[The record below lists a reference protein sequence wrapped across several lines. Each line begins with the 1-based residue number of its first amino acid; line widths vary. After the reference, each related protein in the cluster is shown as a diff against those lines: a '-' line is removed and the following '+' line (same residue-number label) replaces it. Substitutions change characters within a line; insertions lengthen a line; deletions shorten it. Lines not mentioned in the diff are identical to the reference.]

1 MINRFKTLSRGII
14 DVSPLMIPVFP
25 FGIIYGVIGMDLGI
39 GPYMTLGLSI
49 IIFGGASQ
57 IVLLQ
62 LFSGGASSLV
72 ILSSVGAVNSRHIL
86 YGAVLSEHLSSLKI
100 TWKIIL
106 SYVMV
111 DQAFA
116 VSNTY
121 FNKNKRNQ
129 NKHYHLLGAGFTCW
143 TIWQLSTILGIV
155 LGSVVPE
162 ELGLSFTISLTFL
175 ALLINDLRKFKNIIV
190 MLTSGIVATVGFSI
204 IPFQAYIIVAAIS
217 ALFVATLLTLIE
229 FKKKK

>member
-1 MINRFKTLSRGII
+1 MKNKFKILMEGIF

-25 FGIIYGVIGMDLGI
+25 FGVIYGVIGMEVGI
-39 GPYMTLGLSI
+39 GAYMTLGLSI

-72 ILSSVGAVNSRHIL
+72 ILSSVGAVNSRHLL
-86 YGAVLSEHLSSLKI
+86 YGAVLSEHLSSLKLA
-100 TWKIIL
+100 WKIIL

-121 FNKNKRNQ
+121 FKKNKNNE

-143 TIWQLSTILGIV
+143 TIWQISTILGIV
-155 LGSVVPE
+155 LGSVVPK

-175 ALLINDLRKFKNIIV
+175 ALLISDFRKFKNIIV
-190 MLTSGIVATVGFSI
+190 MLTSGIIATIGFNM
-204 IPFQAYIIVAAIS
+204 IPFQAYIIVAALS
-217 ALFVATLLTLIE
+217 ALAVAALLTLMTTKE
-229 FKKKK
+229 Y

>member
-1 MINRFKTLSRGII
+1 MNNKLKTLVKGIT

-25 FGIIYGVIGMDLGI
+25 FGIIYGVIGMELGI

-72 ILSSVGAVNSRHIL
+72 ILSSVGAVNSRHLL
-86 YGAVLSEHLSSLKI
+86 YGAVLSEYLSTLRL

-121 FNKNKRNQ
+121 FKNNRKNKNK
-129 NKHYHLLGAGFTCW
+129 HFHLLGAGFTCW
-143 TIWQLSTILGIV
+143 TIWQVSTILGIV

-175 ALLINDLRKFKNIIV
+175 ALLIDDFRKFKNIIV
-190 MLTSGIVATVGFSI
+190 MLVSGIVATIGFNS
-204 IPFQAYIIVAAIS
+204 IPFKAYIIVAALS
-217 ALFVATLLTLIE
+217 ALAIATLLTLSNS
-229 FKKKK
+229 KKN

>member
-121 FNKNKRNQ
+121 FNKNKKNQ

-143 TIWQLSTILGIV
+143 TIWQISTILGIV

-175 ALLINDLRKFKNIIV
+175 ALLINDFRKFKNIIV
-190 MLTSGIVATVGFSI
+190 MSVSGIVATIGFNS
-204 IPFQAYIIVAAIS
+204 IPFKAYIIVAALS
-217 ALFVATLLTLIE
+217 ALAVAALLTLMNSKE
-229 FKKKK
+229 K

>member
-1 MINRFKTLSRGII
+1 MSNKLKTLAKGIV

-25 FGIIYGVIGMDLGI
+25 FGIIYGVIGMELGI

-62 LFSGGASSLV
+62 LFAGGASSLV
-72 ILSSVGAVNSRHIL
+72 ILSSVGAVNSRHLL
-86 YGAVLSEHLSSLKI
+86 YGAVLSEHLSALKL

-121 FNKNKRNQ
+121 FKNNHKNE
-129 NKHYHLLGAGFTCW
+129 NKHFHLLGAGFTCW
-143 TIWQLSTILGIV
+143 TIWQISTILGIV

-175 ALLINDLRKFKNIIV
+175 ALLINDFRKFKNIIV
-190 MLTSGIVATVGFSI
+190 MLVSGIVATIGFNL
-204 IPFQAYIIVAAIS
+204 IPFKAYIIVAALS
-217 ALFVATLLTLIE
+217 ALVVAALLTLINPKE
-229 FKKKK
+229 K

>member
-1 MINRFKTLSRGII
+1 MNNKLKTLVKGIT

-25 FGIIYGVIGMDLGI
+25 FGIIYGVIGMELGI

-72 ILSSVGAVNSRHIL
+72 ILSSVGAINSRHLL
-86 YGAVLSEHLSSLKI
+86 YGAVLSEYLSTLKL

-121 FNKNKRNQ
+121 FKNNRKNKNK
-129 NKHYHLLGAGFTCW
+129 HFHLLGAGFTCW
-143 TIWQLSTILGIV
+143 TIWQVSTILGIV

-175 ALLINDLRKFKNIIV
+175 ALLIHDFRKFKNIIV
-190 MLTSGIVATVGFSI
+190 MLVSGIVATIGFNS
-204 IPFQAYIIVAAIS
+204 IPFKAYIIVAALS
-217 ALFVATLLTLIE
+217 ALAIATLLTLSNS
-229 FKKKK
+229 KKN

>member
-1 MINRFKTLSRGII
+1 MNNKLKTLAKGIV

-25 FGIIYGVIGMDLGI
+25 FGIIYGVIGMELGI

-72 ILSSVGAVNSRHIL
+72 IFSSVGAVNSRHLL
-86 YGAVLSEHLSSLKI
+86 YGAVLSEHLSTLKL

-121 FNKNKRNQ
+121 FKNNRKNE
-129 NKHYHLLGAGFTCW
+129 NKHFHLLGAGFTCW
-143 TIWQLSTILGIV
+143 TIWQISTILGIV
-155 LGSVVPE
+155 LGPVVPE

-175 ALLINDLRKFKNIIV
+175 ALLINDFRKFKNIIV
-190 MLTSGIVATVGFSI
+190 MSVSGIVATIGFNS
-204 IPFQAYIIVAAIS
+204 IPFKAYIIVAALS
-217 ALFVATLLTLIE
+217 ALAVAALLTLMNSKE
-229 FKKKK
+229 K

>member
-1 MINRFKTLSRGII
+1 MNNRLKTLTKGII
-14 DVSPLMIPVFP
+14 DVSPLMIPVVP

-72 ILSSVGAVNSRHIL
+72 ILSSVGALNARHVL
-86 YGAVLSEHLSSLKI
+86 YGAVLSEHLSGLKLF
-100 TWKIIL
+100 WKIIL
-106 SYVMV
+106 SYVMT

-116 VSNTY
+116 VSNDY
-121 FNKNKRNQ
+121 FKKDNKNNDQ
-129 NKHYHLLGAGFTCW
+129 HYHLLGSGFTCW
-143 TIWQLSTILGIV
+143 TIWQISTILGIV
-155 LGSVVPE
+155 LGSIVPE

-175 ALLINDLRKFKNIIV
+175 ALLISDFRKFKNIIV
-190 MLTSGIVATVGFSI
+190 MLVSGLVATIGYNT
-204 IPFQAYIIVAAIS
+204 IPFKAYIIVASLI
-217 ALFVATLLTLIE
+217 ALIVATLLTLIDL
-229 FKKKK
+229 KKK

>member
-1 MINRFKTLSRGII
+1 MSNRLKNLTKGII
-14 DVSPLMIPVFP
+14 DVSPLMIPVVP

-72 ILSSVGAVNSRHIL
+72 ILSSVGAVNARHVL
-86 YGAVLSEHLSSLKI
+86 YGAVLSEYLSGLKLS
-100 TWKIIL
+100 WKIIL
-106 SYVMV
+106 SYVMT

-116 VSNTY
+116 VSNDY
-121 FNKNKRNQ
+121 FKKNNKDSNQ
-129 NKHYHLLGAGFTCW
+129 HYHLLGSGFTCW
-143 TIWQLSTILGIV
+143 TIWQISTILGIV
-155 LGSVVPE
+155 LGSIVPE

-175 ALLINDLRKFKNIIV
+175 ALLINDFRKFKNIIV
-190 MLTSGIVATVGFSI
+190 MLVSGLVATIGFNT
-204 IPFQAYIIVAAIS
+204 IPFKAYIIIAAVSALIVAA
-217 ALFVATLLTLIE
+217 LLTSIDL
-229 FKKKK
+229 KKK

>member
-1 MINRFKTLSRGII
+1 MNNKLKTLTKGII
-14 DVSPLMIPVFP
+14 DVSPLMIPVVP

-72 ILSSVGAVNSRHIL
+72 IMSSVGAVNARHIL
-86 YGAVLSEHLSSLKI
+86 YGAVLSEHLSGLKLS
-100 TWKIIL
+100 WKIIL
-106 SYVMV
+106 SYVMT

-116 VSNTY
+116 VSNNY
-121 FNKNKRNQ
+121 FKKDNKGNNQ
-129 NKHYHLLGAGFTCW
+129 HYHLLGSGFTCW
-143 TIWQLSTILGIV
+143 TIWQISTILGIV
-155 LGSVVPE
+155 LGSIIPE

-175 ALLINDLRKFKNIIV
+175 ALLISDFRKFKNIIV
-190 MLTSGIVATVGFSI
+190 MLVSGLVATIGYNT
-204 IPFQAYIIVAAIS
+204 IPFKAYIIVAALT
-217 ALFVATLLTLIE
+217 ALIAAALLTLTDL
-229 FKKKK
+229 KKR

>member
-1 MINRFKTLSRGII
+1 MNNKLKTLAKGIV

-25 FGIIYGVIGMDLGI
+25 FGIIYGVIGMELGI

-72 ILSSVGAVNSRHIL
+72 IFSSVGAVNSRHLL
-86 YGAVLSEHLSSLKI
+86 YGAVLSEHLSTLKL

-121 FNKNKRNQ
+121 FKNNRKNE
-129 NKHYHLLGAGFTCW
+129 NKHFHLLGAGFTCW
-143 TIWQLSTILGIV
+143 TIRQISTILGIV

-175 ALLINDLRKFKNIIV
+175 ALLINDFRKFKNILV
-190 MLTSGIVATVGFSI
+190 MSVSGIVATIGFNS
-204 IPFQAYIIVAAIS
+204 IPFKAYIIVAALS
-217 ALFVATLLTLIE
+217 ALAVAALLTLMNSKE
-229 FKKKK
+229 K

>member
-1 MINRFKTLSRGII
+1 MNNRLKTLTKGII
-14 DVSPLMIPVFP
+14 DVSPLMIPVVP
-25 FGIIYGVIGMDLGI
+25 FGIIFGVIGME
-39 GPYMTLGLSI
+39 LGLSAFMTFGMSV

-72 ILSSVGAVNSRHIL
+72 VITSVGAVNSRHLL
-86 YGAVLSEHLSSLKI
+86 YGAVFSEYLSHLKLI
-100 TWKIIL
+100 WKIIL
-106 SYVMV
+106 SYILI

-121 FNKNKRNQ
+121 FKKNKENKF
-129 NKHYHLLGAGFTCW
+129 KHYHLLGAGFTCW
-143 TIWQLSTILGIV
+143 TVWQISTILGIS

-175 ALLINDLRKFKNIIV
+175 ALLINDFRNFKNIIV
-190 MLTSGIVATVGFSI
+190 MLVSGIVATIGYNT
-204 IPFQAYIIVAAIS
+204 IPFQAYIIVAALS
-217 ALFVATLLTLIE
+217 GLLVAMLLTLINL
-229 FKKKK
+229 KKK

>member
-1 MINRFKTLSRGII
+1 MNNRLKTIIKGII

-25 FGIIYGVIGMDLGI
+25 FGVIYGVIGMDLGI

-72 ILSSVGAVNSRHIL
+72 ILSSVGAVNARHVL
-86 YGAVLSEHLSSLKI
+86 YGAVLSEHLSSLKLS
-100 TWKIIL
+100 WKIIL
-106 SYVMV
+106 SYVMT

-116 VSNTY
+116 VSNNY
-121 FNKNKRNQ
+121 FKKNNRDSNQ
-129 NKHYHLLGAGFTCW
+129 HYHLLGSGFTCW
-143 TIWQLSTILGIV
+143 TIWQLSTVLGIV
-155 LGSVVPE
+155 LGSIVPE

-175 ALLINDLRKFKNIIV
+175 ALLISDFRKFKNIIV
-190 MLTSGIVATVGFSI
+190 MIVSGLVATIGYNT
-204 IPFQAYIIVAAIS
+204 IPFKAYIIVAAIT
-217 ALFVATLLTLIE
+217 ALIVAALLVLTD
-229 FKKKK
+229 FKKK

>member
-1 MINRFKTLSRGII
+1 MNNKLKNLVKGII
-14 DVSPLMIPVFP
+14 DVSPLMIPVVP

-62 LFSGGASSLV
+62 LFSGGASTLV
-72 ILSSVGAVNSRHIL
+72 VLSSVGAVNARHVL
-86 YGAVLSEHLSSLKI
+86 YGAVLSEHLSSLKLS
-100 TWKIIL
+100 WKIIL
-106 SYVMV
+106 SYVMT

-116 VSNTY
+116 VSNNY
-121 FNKNKRNQ
+121 FKKKGKDANE
-129 NKHYHLLGAGFTCW
+129 HYHLLGSGFTCW
-143 TIWQLSTILGIV
+143 SIWQISTILGIV

-175 ALLINDLRKFKNIIV
+175 ALLISDFRKFKNIIV
-190 MLTSGIVATVGFSI
+190 MFVSGLVATIGFNT
-204 IPFQAYIIVAAIS
+204 IPFKAYIIVAALS
-217 ALFVATLLTLIE
+217 ALIVATLLTLTDL
-229 FKKKK
+229 KKK